1 MKILVS
7 ASNMTHIK
15 NFHIPYI
22 EKFKELGNDVSILA
36 SGEGA
41 DFNIPFKKSV
51 FSLKNIFQIP
61 KIRKILKKEKFD
73 VVYLHT
79 TLCAFFVRLA
89 MKGLKNRPY
98 VINTVHGYL
107 FSDNTSKIKKSIYLF
122 CEKLLKKQTDD
133 IVVMN
138 SEDYKIATE
147 NKLSLNNVYFCNGMG
162 VKFNDLPNV
171 EKQISDKTRLVF
183 VGEISKRKNQAFLVK
198 ALQHLP
204 NYTLT
209 LVGDGSERKNIEKLI
224 KKLSLEDRVTITGFT
239 KDVYNYLLNS
249 DIYVCASQI
258 EGLPFNIM
266 EAMYARLPIVAT
278 NIKGHKDLLSNSQL
292 YDYNNMEQF
301 VSLVKS
307 TSKEKMNYNLEKYK
321 LENVLEENIKIYT
334 SFSKLNQN
342 AK

>member
-1 MKILVS
+1 MKILIA

-22 EKFKELGNDVSILA
+22 EKFKEMGNEVFVLA
-36 SGEGA
+36 GGEGA
-41 DFNIPFKKSV
+41 DFNVPFKKSV
-51 FSLKNIFQIP
+51 FSLKNIFLIS
-61 KIRKILKKEKFD
+61 KIRKILKREKFD

-98 VINTVHGYL
+98 IINTVHGYL
-107 FSDNTSKIKKSIYLF
+107 FSKDTSKLKNKIYLF
-122 CEKLLKKQTDD
+122 CEKILKNQTND

-138 SEDYKIATE
+138 NEDYEIATKNNLCL
-147 NKLSLNNVYFCNGMG
+147 NKIHFCNGMG
-162 VKFNDLPNV
+162 VKFNDLPKI
-171 EKQISDKTRLVF
+171 EKQSTDKTKLVF

-198 ALQHLP
+198 ALKHLP
-204 NYTLT
+204 NCTLT
-209 LVGDGSERKNIEKLI
+209 LVGDGSERKSIEKLI
-224 KKLSLEDRVTITGFT
+224 KKLSLENRVTITGFT
-239 KDVYNYLLNS
+239 KDVYKYLLNS

-266 EAMYARLPIVAT
+266 EAMYAKMVIVAT
-278 NIKGHKDLLSNSQL
+278 NIKGHRELLPSTQL

-301 VSLVKS
+301 VSLVNA
-307 TSKEKMNYNLEKYK
+307 TQKENIEYNLEKYK
-321 LENVLEENIKIYT
+321 LENVLEHNIKIYT
-334 SFSKLNQN
+334 DFLNSNEN